1 MPALTH
7 GRVINGFNSQ
17 SRSIKFYKRNCD
29 PICQK
34 DKVCSVP
41 LQPFNM
47 NPSSG
52 LLKRVNSKPSGDKKA
67 STVAVGR
74 TFAAKRAISRR
85 VCNSG
90 FKLL

>member
-17 SRSIKFYKRNCD
+17 SRYIKFYKRNCD

-34 DKVCSVP
+34 DRICSVP
-41 LQPFNM
+41 LQPSNM

-52 LLKRVNSKPSGDKKA
+52 LLKRVNSKPSRDKNA
-67 STVAVGR
+67 STVEIGI

-85 VCNSG
+85 VCNSK

>member
-17 SRSIKFYKRNCD
+17 PRLTKFYKRNCD
-29 PICQK
+29 PVCQK

-41 LQPFNM
+41 LQPLNM
-47 NPSSG
+47 NPTSG
-52 LLKRVNSKPSGDKKA
+52 LLKRVNSKPSSDKHA
-67 STVAVGR
+67 STVAIGR

-85 VCNSG
+85 VCSSK